1 MATSNYTPNLHLSAW
16 EETDR
21 PKRADFVSDN
31 NIIDTQ
37 LGGHI
42 GNSNIHMTAAE
53 KAKLSEPYVCAVY
66 AGSGEAERTVSLG
79 FVPKFAIV
87 YKRGAPPATYTNG
100 VMYANSGYAFYGN
113 GSSSGLSIS
122 SSGVTVQQSAAASDG
137 VRANLNESG
146 SQYTLVAFK

>member
-1 MATSNYTPNLHLSAW
+1 MAASNYTPNLHLSAW

-42 GNSNIHMTAAE
+42 GNSDIHMNSAE
-53 KAKLSEPYVCAVY
+53 KEKLSEPFECAIY
-66 AGSGEAERTVSLG
+66 AGSGETERTISVG

-87 YKRGAPPATYTNG
+87 YKRGTPPVTYANG
-100 VMYANSGYAFYGN
+100 VIFVNSGYAFYGN
-113 GSSSGLSIS
+113 GSSLGLTIN
-122 SSGVTVQQSAAASDG
+122 SSGVVVQQSASAVDG
-137 VRANLNESG
+137 VRANLNESDG
-146 SQYTLVAFK
+146 QYTLVAFK

>member
-31 NIIDTQ
+31 SIIDTT

-42 GNSNIHMTAAE
+42 SDSGIHVTSAE
-53 KAKLSEPYVCAVY
+53 KTKLSEPYVCVVY
-66 AGSGEAERTVSLG
+66 AGSGEAERTISVG

-87 YKRGAPPATYTNG
+87 YKRSSPPVTLSNG
-100 VMYANSGYAFYGN
+100 VVCANSGYSFYGN
-113 GSSSGLSIS
+113 GSSLGLTINN
-122 SSGVTVQQSAAASDG
+122 SGVVVHQSAASADG
-137 VRANLNESG
+137 IKANLNESG
-146 SQYTLVAFK
+146 GQYTLVAFK